1 MPLHIIVLIKQVP
14 DPNGFVGIKPDGTLD
29 REKGRSIINPYDKN
43 ALEAALN
50 LKEQYD
56 TTITVLSM
64 GPPKAEDALRE
75 ALALG
80 ADEAIL
86 LSDRKFAG
94 SDTLATS
101 YALSCAIKNLGNYN
115 LILCGM
121 EATDGNTG
129 QVGPGV
135 AERLGIPQLTYIE
148 EIKFHEKDIEA
159 KRMLEGG
166 YELVRVPIPALL
178 TITNTA
184 NEPRDTTFANVLKAT
199 KHGLTTW
206 SASDIKA
213 DETKIGLGGSPTK
226 LKKIAKAM
234 SPRSKYVIEGETT
247 DEVLDI
253 LLKKL
258 DEEGIN
264 MGNLGDTIGEQI

>member
-1 MPLHIIVLIKQVP
+1 
-14 DPNGFVGIKPDGTLD
+14 
-29 REKGRSIINPYDKN
+29 
-43 ALEAALN
+43 AALKI
-50 LKEQYD
+50 KEKYD
-56 TTITVLSM
+56 AKITVISM

-75 ALALG
+75 ALAMG
-80 ADEAIL
+80 ADEGIL
-86 LSDRKFAG
+86 FSDRKLAG

-101 YALSCAIKNLGNYN
+101 YALSCAIRKIGCYN

-148 EIKFHEKDIEA
+148 DFEIKGNYIEA

-166 YELVRVPIPALL
+166 YERVRVKHPALL

-184 NEPRDTTFANVLKAT
+184 NEPRNTTFAGIIKAT
-199 KHGLTTW
+199 KQSLTTW
-206 SASDIKA
+206 SASDIKV
-213 DETKIGLGGSPTK
+213 DESKIGLSGSPTK
-226 LKKIAKAM
+226 IKKIEKAV
-234 SPRSKYVIEGETT
+234 SQRRKYIVEGETI
-247 DEVLDI
+247 DEVLDN

-258 DEEGIN
+258 EEEGIN
-264 MGNLGDTIGEQI
+264 LGDGNGKKI